1 MWSKISNYPEFSES
15 LRDKNAKH
23 FLILNLI
30 LFADFPKKGPGY
42 HLTKITPQI
51 KLINILEK
59 SKSRIRQTN
68 LVKTSNKKMTS
79 ATTIM
84 YRKVVEFLFVIFV
97 ATTDVAKGKP
107 LIDSAPNVNFCMADP
122 GKCDSNIY
130 LNFSQIFTQFGCAER
145 CSQYENCNW

>member
-1 MWSKISNYPEFSES
+1 
-15 LRDKNAKH
+15 
-23 FLILNLI
+23 
-30 LFADFPKKGPGY
+30 
-42 HLTKITPQI
+42 
-51 KLINILEK
+51 
-59 SKSRIRQTN
+59 
-68 LVKTSNKKMTS
+68 MTS

>member
-1 MWSKISNYPEFSES
+1 MVKNIKLPRIFGVITRQKRKTFPHTKLDFVCGFSEKRPRLS
-15 LRDKNAKH
+15 FDQN
-23 FLILNLI
+23 N
-30 LFADFPKKGPGY
+30 
-42 HLTKITPQI
+42 PQI
-51 KLINILEK
+51 KLINILKK

-79 ATTIM
+79 ATIIM

-97 ATTDVAKGKP
+97 AANVAKGKP